1 MWLLIRAIMAGAALL
16 CLNPARGE
24 DFPARPVRFVTSD
37 PGGSGDMVARMIAPG
52 LTRSLGQQVIVDN
65 RGANVVIPVVIKA
78 SPDGHTLLLY
88 GSTFWIGTLLDKAPY
103 DPLRDVAPIACVTSA
118 YNVLVVHPAVPAH
131 SVRELIDLARAKPG
145 VLNYGSG
152 ATGASTHLGAEL
164 FKAMAGVNLVRIP
177 FKGAGPAIIGLL
189 AGEVQ
194 VMFPSSSS
202 IASHMKSGKV
212 RALAVA
218 SPKPT
223 ALVPGLP
230 TVAASGVPGF
240 ESATVNSVF
249 APAKTPTRIINR
261 LNTEIVRAFNQQDVK
276 DTLFGLGIEPVGSS
290 PQELMALMKSDI
302 ARLGK
307 VIKDAGIGAQP

>member
-1 MWLLIRAIMAGAALL
+1 MWFLIRAIMAGAALL

-164 FKAMAGVNLVRIP
+164 LKLVAGIEMLTVPYN
-177 FKGAGPAIIGLL
+177 GAGPAMQDLI
-189 AGEVQ
+189 AGTADL
-194 VMFPSSSS
+194 MFVAAAPA
-202 IASHMKSGKV
+202 IPQIKAGRV
-212 RALAVA
+212 RLIAVA
-218 SPKPT
+218 SLKRSPAFPDTQTFVDAGYANFAIGSDYGILAPT
-223 ALVPGLP
+223 A
-230 TVAASGVPGF
+230 
-240 ESATVNSVF
+240 
-249 APAKTPTRIINR
+249 TPRPIVNR
-261 LNTEIVRAFNQQDVK
+261 LNGALEKILATPEIRTTFAGMGVEPWW
-276 DTLFGLGIEPVGSS
+276 DTPEQYTNWIREEV
-290 PQELMALMKSDI
+290 EKWAAVTK
-302 ARLGK
+302 A
-307 VIKDAGIGAQP
+307 IKYQPE

>member
-1 MWLLIRAIMAGAALL
+1 MWFLIRAIMAGAALL

-164 FKAMAGVNLVRIP
+164 FKAMAGVDIVRIP
-177 FKGAGPAIIGLL
+177 YKSNAAVVTDLLGGRVQMSFLTPAAVLPY
-189 AGEVQ
+189 A
-194 VMFPSSSS
+194 
-202 IASHMKSGKV
+202 KSGKLK
-212 RALAVA
+212 AIAVSSA
-218 SPKPT
+218 EPSPLT
-223 ALVPGLP
+223 PGLP
-230 TVAASGVPGF
+230 TVTASGLPGY
-240 ESATVNSVF
+240 ESVQPYGMF
-249 APAKTPTRIINR
+249 APARTPAAVVGR
-261 LNTEIVRAFNQQDVK
+261 LHQEISRFLGRAEVK
-276 DTLFGLGIEPVGSS
+276 EQFLNAGFSTIPSTQAEFAAFIKAEMVK
-290 PQELMALMKSDI
+290 M
-302 ARLGK
+302 GK
-307 VIKDAGIGAQP
+307 VIKDAGIRDE